1 MTVAIDVMLWIVVG
15 ALALYARLRGRILF
29 NEGVREGVIEFV
41 KLLPRICIGVIG
53 AGFVAAALP
62 NDVIIPWVGPESGML
77 GAAIATIGGAL
88 TPGGPVIG
96 FSIGAAMLK
105 SGAGAPQVVA
115 YTTAWA
121 LYALHRLV
129 IYEMPMMPGRM
140 VCLRAAVSLPL
151 PFLAAAFAMLTGL
164 P

>member
-1 MTVAIDVMLWIVVG
+1 MTVAIDVMLWILVG
-15 ALALYARLRGRILF
+15 ALALFARVRGRILF
-29 NEGVREGVIEFV
+29 NEGVREGLIEFV

-62 NDVIIPWVGPESGML
+62 NDTIVPWVGPDSGML

-129 IYEMPMMPGRM
+129 IYEMPMMPVRM

>member
-29 NEGVREGVIEFV
+29 NEGVREGLVEFA

-62 NDVIIPWVGPESGML
+62 NDAIIPWVGPASGLL
-77 GAAIATIGGAL
+77 GTTIATIGGAL

-129 IYEMPMMPGRM
+129 IYEMPMMPARM
-140 VCLRAAVSLPL
+140 VLLRAAVSLPL
-151 PFLAAAFAMLTGL
+151 PFLAAAFATLTGL

>member
-1 MTVAIDVMLWIVVG
+1 MTVAIDVMLWILVG

-29 NEGVREGVIEFV
+29 NEGVREGLIEFV

-62 NDVIIPWVGPESGML
+62 NDAIIPWVGPDSGML

-129 IYEMPMMPGRM
+129 IYEMPMMPARM

>member
-1 MTVAIDVMLWIVVG
+1 MTVAIDVMLWILVG
-15 ALALYARLRGRILF
+15 VLAVFARLRGRILF
-29 NEGVREGVIEFV
+29 NEGVREGLIEFV
-41 KLLPRICIGVIG
+41 KLLPRICIGVVG

-62 NDVIIPWVGPESGML
+62 NDAIIPWVGPDSGML

-129 IYEMPMMPGRM
+129 IYEVPMMPVRM